1 MEKIDTMELE
11 PEMEPIMSVKDWVIT
26 MLILMIPMVNIIML
40 FVWAFGDGTIKTRS
54 NFAKAQLVIWLISI
68 ALFVLLGILFVSL
81 GLFANWLP
89 SSY

>member
-1 MEKIDTMELE
+1 MEKIDTMEVV
-11 PEMEPIMSVKDWVIT
+11 PENEPIMSVKNWVIT

-54 NFAKAQLVIWLISI
+54 NFAKATLVVWLISFAI
-68 ALFVLLGILFVSL
+68 FVVLGILFMSL
-81 GLFANWLP
+81 GVFANLLP